1 MVTVDCTVPGGVVC
15 VGWVVTVDCT
25 GGLVGGW

>member
-1 MVTVDCTVPGGVVC
+1 MVIVDCTGDLVGGWF
-15 VGWVVTVDCT
+15 GLWTVDCT